1 LRWQR
6 GRNCDAIPPMEF
18 GLDVHD
24 LDEWDV
30 IDHMVGGGILTCQVH
45 EFLQAQ
51 RAGAIHVQR
60 LK

>member
-1 LRWQR
+1 
-6 GRNCDAIPPMEF
+6 MEF
-18 GLDVHD
+18 SLDVHD

-51 RAGAIHVQR
+51 RA
-60 LK
+60 